1 LLNLLDTAVRFTPQG
16 GDIIVGGAV
25 VQGDR
30 ISLWVQDTGP
40 GIPPEALPHVFDR
53 FYQADAARPT
63 GRRGSSPSAPLRAG
77 LGLTIA
83 REIVMRHGGRSTPGA
98 NQDRAQKVTLTLLRR
113 PA

>member
-1 LLNLLDTAVRFTPQG
+1 LNLLDNAVRFTPQG

-63 GRRGSSPSAPLRAG
+63 GRRGSGPSAPLRAG

-83 REIVMRHGGRSTPGA
+83 REIVTRHGGKIRAESQPGQGA
-98 NQDRAQKVTLTLLRR
+98 KFTITLLRR